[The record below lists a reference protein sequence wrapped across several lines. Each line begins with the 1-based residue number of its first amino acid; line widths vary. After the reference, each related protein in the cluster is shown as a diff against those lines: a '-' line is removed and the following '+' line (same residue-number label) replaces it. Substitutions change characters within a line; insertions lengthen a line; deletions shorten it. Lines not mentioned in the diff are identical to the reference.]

1 MGPDGTDAARERLVM
16 LGEIA
21 VEMAHEL
28 RNVLQIISANAYL
41 ARQEAGKGN
50 AEAALQHVTRVE
62 KNARAAHG
70 IVDDLMAL
78 ARGDALRPE
87 PVVVAD
93 AMTMAREDLAPGV
106 AQWNDAVTPPGLV
119 AQAHPGLLVR
129 LLHALYENA
138 IQASAPQTARI
149 ATRVRDNGSRTIIE
163 VADDGPGVRADIA
176 GRVFDVLVTARTGG
190 TGLGL
195 PLARRIAEAHGGSIA
210 LVERA
215 GEGATFRVELPTGR
229 G

>member
-50 AEAALQHVTRVE
+50 AEAALQHVTLVE

-78 ARGDALRPE
+78 ALGDALRP
-87 PVVVAD
+87 
-93 AMTMAREDLAPGV
+93 
-106 AQWNDAVTPPGLV
+106 
-119 AQAHPGLLVR
+119 
-129 LLHALYENA
+129 
-138 IQASAPQTARI
+138 
-149 ATRVRDNGSRTIIE
+149 
-163 VADDGPGVRADIA
+163 
-176 GRVFDVLVTARTGG
+176 
-190 TGLGL
+190 
-195 PLARRIAEAHGGSIA
+195 
-210 LVERA
+210 
-215 GEGATFRVELPTGR
+215 
-229 G
+229 